1 MSERKVLSKYYPPD
15 FDPSKIPR
23 AKKTGRPEQQKV
35 RLMAPFSMR
44 CTACGEFIARGKK
57 FNARKEIVQ
66 GEHYLTIKVYR
77 FYIRC
82 PRCAAEITYKTDPK
96 NSDYVAEHGATR
108 NVESWR
114 EDLEALEERKKR
126 VKERLGGEKSEAQG
140 EEEDPMKALERRTI
154 ESKREMEI
162 LNALDEIRT
171 RNARAERMDSEQ
183 LLEKLHRRNAEADRK
198 EQIEA
203 EDLAAEE
210 ALVSTLFPAK
220 SGIDV
225 PVDQEVALQTA
236 KARVLGTTAA
246 VKEVYPHLPTTVV
259 STVTSKR
266 PATTNAL
273 GVVLKSKKSKSIDSR
288 PSTVVTAPIVGN
300 RHDNEP
306 ISPPKP
312 TTGLSDLVGGY
323 SSSDSDDDSD

>member
-57 FNARKEIVQ
+57 FNARKETVQ
-66 GEHYLTIKVYR
+66 GEVYLSIKVYR

-126 VKERLGGEKSEAQG
+126 VKERLGGDKSEAQDD
-140 EEEDPMKALERRTI
+140 EEDPMKALERRTV

-171 RNARAERMDSEQ
+171 RNARAERINKEQ
-183 LLEKLHRRNAEADRK
+183 LLETVHRKNAEAGHT
-198 EQIEA
+198 EQTEID
-203 EDLAAEE
+203 DLAAEE
-210 ALVSTLFPAK
+210 ALVSTLFPAR
-220 SGIDV
+220 SSIDV
-225 PVDQEVALQTA
+225 PIDQETALQTA

-246 VKEVYPHLPTTVV
+246 VKEVYRRSPTAVE
-259 STVTSKR
+259 STVTGKR
-266 PATTNAL
+266 PATSNTL
-273 GVVLKSKKSKSIDSR
+273 GVVLKPKKPKPADSQPPTVATAPAVSSHQKSK
-288 PSTVVTAPIVGN
+288 PV
-300 RHDNEP
+300 
-306 ISPPKP
+306 SPPKP
-312 TTGLSDLVGGY
+312 AAGLSDLLGGY
-323 SSSDSDDDSD
+323 SSSDSDGDTD